1 VTATSSPTATSTEIS
16 IPAWIARDPLRIV
29 AAVLIA
35 ASVAWR
41 ASITTRGY
49 LTADDFPI
57 ISQADA
63 ADLRPGYLFEL
74 YNNHLMPAGRLVT
87 WVTHRLTEF
96 DYWPY
101 ATLMVIGQVAV
112 GIAFYRLLRLMLQP
126 GWALLVP
133 LCLFL
138 FNPLTLE
145 VSAWWAFGINLLPM
159 QLAMIMAVSAQ
170 VRYIRTRDRRHL
182 LALALWVV
190 FGLAFFEK
198 ALLVVAFVF
207 LSTLCLYAPGGPVRA
222 IVTTIRRWWPA
233 WLVLTGVSLGFLA
246 LYLSVSTSSLRRPTS
261 GGEVATFLQQ
271 FFGQSLPAGLL
282 GGPWSWLDASDGPAV
297 AAPTLTAQRVSWVLV
312 LALVVFTLWLRRGVA
327 VRAWVLLLTY
337 AALSAGLIG
346 ATRLGSAFSGVAGLV
361 PRYIGDV
368 LLVAAICVGVALCG
382 LRRPGPDAP
391 SPADVPAPVRAH
403 RRPYAA
409 VLALCTVLLVS
420 SSVYSGMDFGTDWA
434 SKLGRDYLRTARS
447 GLAAAPAGTV
457 FMDQPVPSNVVDQLS
472 APWNTQSRFFAPLD
486 RDPVFV
492 TQARTLSVFD
502 SSGKVRPAWV
512 KGVKAQPGPAP
523 GCGYQVTGSRPVE
536 VPLAGTV
543 VEYWHAVRVAYISD
557 RDSRGTFRLGAGERS
572 FDVRRGLNAIFLLL
586 HGGGDRVEL
595 TVTDPAANLCTDE
608 IEIGELVPQPIG

>member
-1 VTATSSPTATSTEIS
+1 VTPTSTSTEVS
-16 IPAWIARDPLRIV
+16 IPAWIARDPLRVV
-29 AAVLIA
+29 AVVLIVV
-35 ASVAWR
+35 SVGWR

-63 ADLRPGYLFEL
+63 AGLGVGHLFEL

-101 ATLMVIGQVAV
+101 ATLMIIGQVAV
-112 GIAFYRLLRLMLQP
+112 SIAFYRLLRLMLQP
-126 GWALLVP
+126 SWALLVP

-145 VSAWWAFGINLLPM
+145 VSAWWAVGINLLPM
-159 QLAMIMAVSAQ
+159 QFAMIMAVGAQ
-170 VRYIRTRDRRHL
+170 VRYTRTRDGRHL
-182 LALALWVV
+182 RALALWVV
-190 FGLAFFEK
+190 FGLVFFEK
-198 ALLVVAFVF
+198 ALLVVALVF
-207 LSTLCLYAPGGPVRA
+207 LLTLCLYAPGGPVRA
-222 IVTTIRRWWPA
+222 VLTTIRRWWPA

-246 LYLSVSTSSLRRPTS
+246 LYLSLSASSLRRPTS
-261 GGEVATFLQQ
+261 GGEVVTFLQQ
-271 FFGQSLPAGLL
+271 FFGRSLPAGLL
-282 GGPWSWLDASDGPAV
+282 GGPWSWLDAADGPAV
-297 AAPTLTAQRVSWVLV
+297 VALTPTAQRVSWVLV
-312 LALVVFTLWLRRGVA
+312 LALIVFTLWLRRGVA
-327 VRAWVLLLTY
+327 LRAWVLLLIY

-382 LRRPGPDAP
+382 LRRPEPDAP
-391 SPADVPAPVRAH
+391 ADLPAPVRAH

-409 VLALCTVLLVS
+409 ALALCTVLLVS
-420 SSVYSGMDFGTDWA
+420 SSVYSGVDFGTDWA
-434 SKLGRDYLRTARS
+434 SKLGRDYLRTARA
-447 GLAAAPAGTV
+447 GLATAPPGTV
-457 FMDQPVPSNVVDQLS
+457 FMDQPVPSAVVDQLS
-472 APWNTQSRFFAPLD
+472 APWNMQSRFFAPLD

-502 SSGKVRPAWV
+502 SSGTVRPAWV
-512 KGVKAQPGPAP
+512 MGVKAQPGPAP

-557 RDSRGTFRLGAGERS
+557 RDTRGTFRLGAGERS

-586 HGGGDRVEL
+586 YGGGDEVEL

-608 IEIGELVPQPIG
+608 IEIGELVPAPVG